1 MESSIITISREYGS
15 GGREIARKTAERLG
29 IPFYDRD
36 LIDKAAKES
45 GFTPEF
51 VAEREQRLGSNFLYN
66 FALGGIYGL
75 AYPRKPEMKELP
87 VAEQIFLAQKKVI
100 EDLAEQGPCIFVGRC
115 ADYILRNKPKVLKV
129 FVYADPKARICRAV
143 EKYGQMEEQAEEI
156 AKIMKKALKKENLTV
171 KVEKLKNKKVS
182 SMITVSEE
190 SRRMQD
196 MMRMYAVNGMD
207 MGFGQEGETLVLNA
221 SHPLVEYVL
230 DHKEGDNVEMICE
243 QLYDLALL
251 QNAPL
256 KPEAMTK
263 FIARSNDIMLL
274 LTK

>member
-15 GGREIARKTAERLG
+15 GGREIAEKTANRLK

-66 FALGGIYGL
+66 FTLGGIYGL

-115 ADYILRNKPKVLKV
+115 ADYILRDKPNLLKVL
-129 FVYADPKARICRAV
+129 VYADRKQRECRAV
-143 EKYGQMEEQAEEI
+143 EQYGRVEDQVEELVRHIDKQRRLHYEAY
-156 AKIMKKALKKENLTV
+156 TV
-171 KVEKLKNKKVS
+171 
-182 SMITVSEE
+182 
-190 SRRMQD
+190 QD
-196 MMRMYAVNGMD
+196 WG
-207 MGFGQEGETLVLNA
+207 
-221 SHPLVEYVL
+221 
-230 DHKEGDNVEMICE
+230 
-243 QLYDLALL
+243 
-251 QNAPL
+251 
-256 KPEAMTK
+256 
-263 FIARSNDIMLL
+263 ARSNYHLMLDSGAFGIDGCVDIICQAALSL
-274 LTK
+274 DKKPSL